1 MFTVATAAAAAV
13 DHVGAAAEPHHEVEQ
28 RGKDEQRH

>member
-1 MFTVATAAAAAV
+1 MLSVAAAVAV

-28 RGKDEQRH
+28 RGKEQ